1 MKKQEII
8 AHNQEK
14 MRKQSV
20 ETVVLAIHTLELADK
35 IFG

>member
-14 MRKQSV
+14 MRKQSL
-20 ETVVLAIHTLELADK
+20 ETVILAIRML
-35 IFG
+35 

>member
-14 MRKQSV
+14 MRKQSL
-20 ETVVLAIHTLELADK
+20 ETVILAIRTL
-35 IFG
+35 